1 MKLLM
6 LRLLWGPNYC
16 SIILRTFYLQ
26 LQLGMAEAPVV
37 ADGVLDCDL
46 QLHLC

>member
-1 MKLLM
+1 MRLLV

-16 SIILRTFYLQ
+16 LIILRMLQ
-26 LQLGMAEAPVV
+26 LQLQLDMAEAPVV

-46 QLHLC
+46 T